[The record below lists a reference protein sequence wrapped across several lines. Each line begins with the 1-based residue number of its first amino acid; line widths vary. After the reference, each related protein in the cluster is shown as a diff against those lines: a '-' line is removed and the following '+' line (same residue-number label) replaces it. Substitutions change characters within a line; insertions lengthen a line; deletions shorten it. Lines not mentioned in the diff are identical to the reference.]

1 MKWQWG
7 ALMRDVFKM
16 SHPDNAIFFGAL
28 AALSLWM
35 FVAEGWLPLALS
47 GIACSIACARFA
59 TLGVR
64 VQEAGPAAVA
74 RELFGE

>member
-1 MKWQWG
+1 MTY
-7 ALMRDVFKM
+7 
-16 SHPDNAIFFGAL
+16 SDNAIFFGTL
-28 AALSLWM
+28 AALGMGLFIAS
-35 FVAEGWLPLALS
+35 GWLPLALS

-74 RELFGE
+74 RELFGS

>member
-1 MKWQWG
+1 MTY
-7 ALMRDVFKM
+7 
-16 SHPDNAIFFGAL
+16 SDNAMFFGAL
-28 AALSLWM
+28 AALSLGI
-35 FVAEGWLPLALS
+35 FVAEAWLPLALS

-74 RELFGE
+74 RELFGS

>member
-1 MKWQWG
+1 MPNI
-7 ALMRDVFKM
+7 FKM
-16 SHPDNAIFFGAL
+16 SHEDNAMFFGYL
-28 AALSLWM
+28 AALSLGI